1 MGDDG
6 IAMEGA
12 FYLIAATNSTALT
25 LTLTTISYRMNLQPG
40 DALRLYRNT
49 TEFIGSVSSVWWPEL
64 CLMA

>member
-12 FYLIAATNSTALT
+12 FYLIAATNATART
-25 LTLTTISYRMNLQPG
+25 LTLTTITYRLNLQPG

-49 TEFIGSVSSVWWPEL
+49 TEFIGTVGPPRP
-64 CLMA
+64 A